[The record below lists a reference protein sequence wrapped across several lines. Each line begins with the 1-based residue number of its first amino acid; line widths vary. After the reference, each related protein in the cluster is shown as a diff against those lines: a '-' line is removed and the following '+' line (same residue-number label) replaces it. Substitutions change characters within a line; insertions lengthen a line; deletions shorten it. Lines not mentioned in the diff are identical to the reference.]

1 MEILMKTRAPIHR
14 HTRKPP
20 LPGDAVERRIPREE
34 MLRAGDDPG
43 LTIVSAE
50 QFDALLALL
59 DDPPTVS
66 DELRREVANRRWV

>member
-1 MEILMKTRAPIHR
+1 MKTRAPIR
-14 HTRKPP
+14 QHTRKPP
-20 LPGDAVERRIPREE
+20 LPGDAVERSIPREE

-43 LTIVSAE
+43 LTIVSDE

>member
-1 MEILMKTRAPIHR
+1 MKNRAPIR
-14 HTRKPP
+14 QHTGKPP
-20 LPGDAVERRIPREE
+20 LPGDAVERRTPREE
-34 MLRAGDDPG
+34 MRRGGDDPG

-50 QFDALLALL
+50 QFDTLLALL